1 MPTTDQRDAGR
12 PAAVQHIA
20 AGAAQTSGRLLRL
33 SRSVSAKLIV
43 SLLAVLVVIFAVL
56 GFLNIRLHRKHLEAA
71 TLLSAERVSDM
82 IKRSTSYSMLR
93 DDREGLYHTI
103 RTMAAEPGVVRIR
116 IFNPEGRITFS
127 TDSKEINTLV
137 DKNGEA
143 CYHCHEQA
151 QPLTHLNRPDRFRIF
166 QPNGHR
172 VIGVIN
178 PIENQPSCAA
188 AACHA
193 HPVAQKILGVLDAT
207 LSLERADASLD
218 ESTHLMLAYT
228 AFTLVLVCLL
238 AAWFV
243 LRVVDRPVRA
253 LTTGT
258 ERLARGELGYQIPI
272 ESHDELGELAT
283 AFNDMSRQLLEAR
296 NEITAWAGT
305 LEHRVEQKS
314 RELKRAHEQVVQSEK
329 MASIGKMAAVVAH
342 EINNPLSGILTYA
355 KLIRRWLAQQP
366 PDSRRDEMVKSLELI
381 ESESRRCGDIVKN
394 LLTFARSTPMNL
406 AWSDLNKVV
415 EQCVRLVAHQL
426 DLNAIQLQLDLGHL
440 PSVHCDPAQ
449 IEQLLLALT
458 INAVEAMPRGG
469 NLWIRTSV
477 AASGDTVQ
485 LEVRDDGVGIPPEL
499 LPQIFEP
506 FKTTKEGGNSAGLGL
521 AVSRS
526 IVERHRGRIEV
537 ASEVGRGTT
546 FTIVLPIGDA
556 VAAPAAQ
563 ELAAAVR

>member
-1 MPTTDQRDAGR
+1 MPTTEQRDAAR

-20 AGAAQTSGRLLRL
+20 AGAAQTGGRLLRV
-33 SRSVSAKLIV
+33 SRSVSAKLIL
-43 SLLAVLVVIFAVL
+43 SLLLVLVVIFAVL

-82 IKRSTSYSMLR
+82 IKRSTSYYMLR
-93 DDREGLYHTI
+93 EDREGLYHTI
-103 RTMAAEPGVVRIR
+103 QTMAAEPGVVRIR

-127 TDSKEINTLV
+127 TDSNEINRLV

-151 QPLTHLNRPDRFRIF
+151 LPLTHLNRPDRFRIF

-172 VIGVIN
+172 VLGVIN
-178 PIENQPSCAA
+178 PIENQPSCAT

-193 HPVAQKILGVLDAT
+193 HPAEQKILGVLDAT

-228 AFTLVLVCLL
+228 AFTLVFVCLL

-243 LRVVDRPVRA
+243 LRVVDRPVKA

-258 ERLARGELGYQIPI
+258 ERLARGDLGYQIPI
-272 ESHDELGELAT
+272 ESHDELGELAV
-283 AFNDMSRQLLEAR
+283 AFNGMSRQLLEAR
-296 NEITAWAGT
+296 NEVTAWAGT

-355 KLIRRWLAQQP
+355 KLIRRWLSQQP
-366 PDSRRDEMVKSLELI
+366 PDGRRDEMVNSLELI

-426 DLNAIQLQLDLGHL
+426 DLNSIQLQLDLGHL
-440 PSVHCDPAQ
+440 PPVHCDAAQ

-469 NLWIRTSV
+469 NLWIRTAV
-477 AASGDTVQ
+477 APAGDTVHI
-485 LEVRDDGVGIPPEL
+485 EVRDDGVGIPPDL

-506 FKTTKEGGNSAGLGL
+506 FKSTKEGGNSAGLGL

-526 IVERHRGRIEV
+526 IVERHRGRMDV

-556 VAAPAAQ
+556 VAPAPT
-563 ELAAAVR
+563 ELAATLR